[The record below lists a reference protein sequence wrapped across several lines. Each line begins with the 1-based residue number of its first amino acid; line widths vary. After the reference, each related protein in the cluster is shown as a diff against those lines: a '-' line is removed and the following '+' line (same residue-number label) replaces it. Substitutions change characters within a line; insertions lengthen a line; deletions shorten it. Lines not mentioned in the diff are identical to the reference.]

1 MTMSNFSERKRDGQF
16 QSLLDTV
23 ERLRKEHSSQL
34 DASVVREV
42 LSLHADAAAADT
54 ELSRSVEQTVERY
67 LAKDS

>member
-1 MTMSNFSERKRDGQF
+1 MTVSNFSERKRDGQF
-16 QSLLDTV
+16 QSLLDAV

-34 DASVVREV
+34 DANVVREV

-54 ELSRSVEQTVERY
+54 ELSRIVEQTVERY

>member
-1 MTMSNFSERKRDGQF
+1 MTMSNSGQRKRDGQF

-23 ERLRKEHSSQL
+23 ERLRKEHCSQL
-34 DASVVREV
+34 DAGVVREV

>member
-1 MTMSNFSERKRDGQF
+1 MTMSNFSKRKRDAQF

-23 ERLRKEHSSQL
+23 ERLRTEHSSQL

-54 ELSRSVEQTVERY
+54 ELSRSVEQTVERS

>member
-42 LSLHADAAAADT
+42 LSLHADAAAADA

>member
-1 MTMSNFSERKRDGQF
+1 MSNFSERKRDGQF

-54 ELSRSVEQTVERY
+54 ELSRSVDQIVERY

>member
-1 MTMSNFSERKRDGQF
+1 MSNFSERKRDGQF

-23 ERLRKEHSSQL
+23 ERLRNEHSSQL

-42 LSLHADAAAADT
+42 LSLHADAAAPDT